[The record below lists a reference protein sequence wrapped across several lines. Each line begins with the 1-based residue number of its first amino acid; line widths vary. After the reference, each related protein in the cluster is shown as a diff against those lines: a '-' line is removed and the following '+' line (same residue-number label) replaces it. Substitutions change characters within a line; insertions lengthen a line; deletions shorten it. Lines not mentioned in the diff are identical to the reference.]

1 VKRKIILFG
10 LLWAIH
16 FLGAGAAVAQGE
28 NADNRYCVKT
38 VVIDAG
44 HGGKDPGAVS
54 GTIREKDIALR
65 IALKTGAYI
74 EKYLPEVK
82 VCYTRTDDR
91 FVELHKR
98 AKIANEAQA
107 DLFISIHCNANKSSK
122 PFGTETYVMGLHKS
136 QANLEVAKKENAAI
150 LLEEDYES
158 EYEGYDPNLP
168 ENTIIFS
175 LFQNAFLNQSLTMA
189 SLVEDQFRERV
200 HRHDRGVKQA
210 GFLVLYRTTMP
221 GILVETG
228 FLTNPS
234 ERAFLAGEEGQ
245 TFIASAIY
253 RAFKNYKEVQEKL
266 NNRVSNAADLPI
278 TDALIIPEKSTPEI
292 LFTVQFLS
300 SKTEKPLYSNEFTGI
315 PDLGMYQHQG
325 LFKYTTGEF
334 TTFEEASEHRKTI
347 ITKGFSDAFIVAFH
361 FGDRISI
368 EEARKMTANKSKP

>member
-1 VKRKIILFG
+1 
-10 LLWAIH
+10 
-16 FLGAGAAVAQGE
+16 
-28 NADNRYCVKT
+28 
-38 VVIDAG
+38 AG

-54 GTIREKDIALR
+54 GNIREKDIALR

-74 EKYLPEVK
+74 EKYLPDVK

-368 EEARKMTANKSKP
+368 EEARKMTANKSKL